1 MRAGFRQSMAWLH
14 TWSGLLV
21 GWLLL
26 AIFLTG
32 TASYYRSEITG
43 WMHPEIRPGAPVS
56 ESESLKQAMAW
67 LQNRAP
73 AANAWLIDLPTERL
87 PVTQVM
93 WQDLGERRYN
103 SELLDP
109 SAEQTIAA
117 RKTFGGDFFYGFHF
131 QLSLPP
137 LIGRWIVGVASML
150 MFIAIISGV
159 ITHRRIFRD
168 FFTFRPGKGQ
178 RSWLDAHNTLSV
190 LALPFHILIT
200 YTGLVT
206 LMFIYVPW
214 GIDLVYGNDRGAY
227 FRDVRDFTAPAAPAP
242 DKAILTGYTTLI
254 EQARQQ
260 WGEGH
265 IARVSV
271 SSPGAANARIELVRD
286 TQDQVS
292 SRAQRLVLDGVSGEL
307 IETIAA
313 SGPAKAF
320 YGVLYGL
327 HLAHFADPLLRKLL
341 FISGL
346 GGTVMIATGLQL
358 WVAKRKGNEPNGL
371 YRRIE
376 GLNVAAIL
384 GLPLAMA
391 AFLLANRLIPAD
403 LPGRDVNEVIAFF
416 GVWLLTLLHGQVR
429 APRHAWREQAL
440 LCALA
445 FTGVPLLDLAT
456 GPNAA
461 NGLNL
466 ICGLF
471 GIGFAFVL
479 WRLCRGSRGRQQ
491 AARLSTAQTRQSE
504 SRS

>member
-1 MRAGFRQSMAWLH
+1 MKEGFRQSMAWLH
-14 TWSGLLV
+14 TWSGLIV

-32 TASYYRSEITG
+32 AASYYRSEITG
-43 WMHPEIRPGAPVS
+43 WMHPEIPSGAPVS
-56 ESESLKQAMAW
+56 QSQSLKQAMDW
-67 LQNRAP
+67 LHDRAP
-73 AANAWLIDLPTERL
+73 VANSWLIDLPTERL
-87 PVTQVM
+87 PVAQVM
-93 WQDLGERRYN
+93 WQAAGERRYN
-103 SELLDP
+103 SELLNP
-109 SAEQTIAA
+109 ASQQPVAP

-137 LIGRWIVGVASML
+137 IIGRWIVGVASML

-159 ITHRRIFRD
+159 ITHRRIFKD

-190 LALPFHILIT
+190 LALPFHVLIT

-206 LMFIYVPW
+206 LMFMYVPW
-214 GIDLVYGNDRGAY
+214 GIDLVYGGDRGAY
-227 FRDVRDFTAPAAPAP
+227 FRDLRDFTPPAAPATE
-242 DKAILTGYTTLI
+242 KADLAPYARLN

-265 IARVSV
+265 IARVAIG
-271 SSPGAANARIELVRD
+271 SPGATNARIELIRD

-292 SRAQRLVLDGVSGEL
+292 SLPQRLVLNGVSGEL
-307 IETIAA
+307 IETSDAT
-313 SGPAKAF
+313 GPAKAF

-327 HLAHFADPLLRKLL
+327 HLAHFAEPLLRLLL

-346 GGTVMIATGLQL
+346 GGTIMIATGLQL
-358 WVAKRKGNEPNGL
+358 WVVKRKGNATGGL

-376 GLNVAAIL
+376 GLNVAVIL

-391 AFLLANRLIPAD
+391 GFFWGNRLVPGG
-403 LPGRDVNEVIAFF
+403 LPGREIVEVQVFF
-416 GVWLLTLLHGQVR
+416 AVWLMTILHAQVR
-429 APRHAWREQAL
+429 SIRRVWREQAL

-445 FTGVPLLDLAT
+445 FAGVPLLDLIT
-456 GPNAA
+456 GPDAV

-466 ICGLF
+466 FCVLF
-471 GIGFAFVL
+471 AGAFAFVL
-479 WRLCRGSRGRQQ
+479 WRLCRSPSGR
-491 AARLSTAQTRQSE
+491 RSTRATRQIE